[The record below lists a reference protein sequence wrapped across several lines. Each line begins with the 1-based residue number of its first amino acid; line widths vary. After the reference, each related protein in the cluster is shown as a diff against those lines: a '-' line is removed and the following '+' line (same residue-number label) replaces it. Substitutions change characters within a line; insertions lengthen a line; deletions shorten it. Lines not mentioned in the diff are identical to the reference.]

1 MTIVAILDAVTAWA
15 QQNICSKIQLKVPPK
30 LTEPNDDDYQYKL
43 ANPVA
48 FTMYVP
54 AEDKLPENIPS
65 AFPSL
70 CVRFIQGEDNLSTM
84 KGTIGIQL
92 LLSAWSPG
100 THTQDALLVNPN
112 DPFQWHAQPE
122 EKVKFTRNGDGWR
135 DIWNFT
141 DVAVQAIESVTNIS
155 GYVIDR
161 SSPVKFGPLTEQ
173 EAVSDFY
180 PFWFTWVSF
189 QLNYPLVR
197 NIQETQEFL

>member
-15 QQNICSKIQLKVPPK
+15 QQSICSKIQLKVPPK
-30 LTEPNDDDYQYKL
+30 RTEPNDADYQYQL

-54 AEDKLPENIPS
+54 AEDKLPPNIPS

-70 CVRFIQGEDNLSTM
+70 CVRFIQGEDDLSAM

-100 THTQDALLVNPN
+100 THAQDALLAGSG
-112 DPFQWHAQPE
+112 DAFQWQAQPE

-141 DVAVQAIESVTNIS
+141 DVAVQAIESVTNIQ
-155 GYVIDR
+155 GFVIDR
-161 SSPVKFGPLTEQ
+161 SVPVKFGPLTEQ